1 MARFRPNGVILVS
14 DTFRSPVSGDIV
26 TSAELAREM
35 AAARQRREE
44 KTARQIREARAH
56 AIRAAMPPGSTR
68 EDIEIR
74 ARHFYPRL
82 SEELLAEAVSLVY
95 VQSRSGGSSQP

>member
-1 MARFRPNGVILVS
+1 VLSSEYLVPSTILKVN
-14 DTFRSPVSGDIV
+14 TV
-26 TSAELAREM
+26 TSAELAQEM

-68 EDIEIR
+68 EDIELR

-82 SEELLAEAVSLVY
+82 SDELLDEAVSLVY
-95 VQSRSGGSSQP
+95 VQSRSAVSGPQQP

>member
-1 MARFRPNGVILVS
+1 VDS
-14 DTFRSPVSGDIV
+14 T
-26 TSAELAREM
+26 ELALEM

-68 EDIEIR
+68 EDIADR

-82 SEELLAEAVSLVY
+82 SPELIDEAVSLVY
-95 VQSRSGGSSQP
+95 VQSRSGQPDAVRKQP